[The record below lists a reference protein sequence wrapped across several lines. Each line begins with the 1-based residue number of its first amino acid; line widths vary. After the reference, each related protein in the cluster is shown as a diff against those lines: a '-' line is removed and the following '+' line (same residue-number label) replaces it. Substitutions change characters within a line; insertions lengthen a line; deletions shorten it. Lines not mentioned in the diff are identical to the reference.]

1 MATVF
6 VNGKQQD
13 HVREGL
19 VRVITGSIEFPS
31 NGDADM
37 IKITDEV
44 KEAVRQT
51 GLTDGTVT
59 LFVPGATGALTTLEY
74 EPGVVEDVQRALDVV
89 APADRFYQH
98 NVNLG
103 DGNGHSHVRAGLVG
117 PSLVVP
123 VRRRPPHARH
133 LPEHRL
139 LRLRRA
145 PARAQHRGAGDGRMT
160 AADAA
165 GRRRRRRTA
174 TRAGS
179 ARSSRSRSTSST
191 CRARSRSRARP
202 SPAAP
207 TGSRPARR

>member
-1 MATVF
+1 MKGRTTVATVF
-6 VNGKQQD
+6 INGKQQE

-31 NGDADM
+31 NGNADM

-59 LFVPGATGALTTLEY
+59 LFVPGATGALTTLEF
-74 EPGVVEDVQRALDVV
+74 EPGVVEDVQTALDVV

-123 VRRRPPHARH
+123 FV
-133 LPEHRL
+133 
-139 LRLRRA
+139 
-145 PARAQHRGAGDGRMT
+145 DGRLT
-160 AADAA
+160 LGIYQNIVFCDFD
-165 GRRRRRRTA
+165 
-174 TRAGS
+174 
-179 ARSSRSRSTSST
+179 
-191 CRARSRSRARP
+191 ARP
-202 SPAAP
+202 RERSIVVQVM
-207 TGSRPARR
+207 GV

>member
-1 MATVF
+1 MKGRVNMATVL

-31 NGDADM
+31 NGNADM

-51 GLTDGTVT
+51 GLSDGTVT

-74 EPGVVEDVQRALDVV
+74 EPGVVEDMQTALDVV
-89 APADRFYQH
+89 APEDRHYQH

-123 VRRRPPHARH
+123 FV
-133 LPEHRL
+133 
-139 LRLRRA
+139 
-145 PARAQHRGAGDGRMT
+145 DGRLT
-160 AADAA
+160 LGIYQNIVFCDFD
-165 GRRRRRRTA
+165 
-174 TRAGS
+174 
-179 ARSSRSRSTSST
+179 
-191 CRARSRSRARP
+191 ARP
-202 SPAAP
+202 RERSIVAQVM
-207 TGSRPARR
+207 GV